1 MESKRI
7 ESPLEAVKNNG
18 PGENVLIGIGLKF
31 IVTTGLTKLEVL
43 LTRIA
48 LPGQALAAMAAVI
61 AAKRQMVV
69 TRKLPFLKR
78 HRPRDVHND

>member
-1 MESKRI
+1 
-7 ESPLEAVKNNG
+7 LEAVKNNG
-18 PGENVLIGIGLKF
+18 PGENVFIGIGSKF
-31 IVTTGLTKLEVL
+31 VVTTGLTKLEVL

-69 TRKLPFLKR
+69 TRKFPFMKR
-78 HRPRDVHND
+78 HRPIDVDND

>member
-1 MESKRI
+1 VESKRI

-18 PGENVLIGIGLKF
+18 PGENVFIGIGLKF

-48 LPGQALAAMAAVI
+48 LPGQALAAMAAVSRQTPDGCNPKVSFHE
-61 AAKRQMVV
+61 AA
-69 TRKLPFLKR
+69 
-78 HRPRDVHND
+78 